1 MERASRKQSWHVLA
15 AALGAV
21 AVASPTWADTTQPAT
36 TTASAKVQTM
46 QLAQAAAR
54 APAPSQAAAAA
65 ALEALIKAAKA
76 EGEMTYYS
84 AQTENVPRRVS
95 AAFQAKYGINAKFVR
110 FNSVLLQQRY
120 ATDAE
125 SGSFPADL
133 IINSGDAITYAENG
147 IKKGWFEPIAT
158 AGVPAILSGEFP
170 ARFNRNVTAIIQLS
184 PWGIAFN
191 SDKVKGAD
199 LPKDWPDL
207 LNPKWKGQILL
218 PDPRASDAYIDHW
231 ALLFDKYGE
240 SFFAKLRDQNMRL
253 YASGVPATQ
262 ALGAGEGSIQVPTV
276 GPQVQG
282 VKDKGAPVAMIIP
295 DTSVGVEQ
303 HVTLTARAKARNANA
318 GRLFANYLLSA
329 EGNQVFNA
337 DPGQA
342 PCMPWATRCPRTTA
356 RRSRERLRARP
367 KSSSSSACSALRTMP
382 VRGGR
387 GAATH
392 P

>member
-1 MERASRKQSWHVLA
+1 MKNTLRKHSLHVLA
-15 AALGAV
+15 AALGAI
-21 AVASPTWADTTQPAT
+21 AVASPTWADDARSAGATAATRGQP
-36 TTASAKVQTM
+36 M
-46 QLAQAAAR
+46 LLAQQAAAR
-54 APAPSQAAAAA
+54 APAPNQPAAAA

-76 EGEMTYYS
+76 EGELTYYS

-120 ATDAE
+120 AGDAE
-125 SGSFPADL
+125 AGNFAADM
-133 IINSGDAITYAENG
+133 IINSGDAITYAQNG
-147 IKKGWFEPIAT
+147 IAKGWMEPVAT
-158 AGVPAILSGEFP
+158 AGIPVLLSGEFP
-170 ARFNRNVTAIIQLS
+170 ARFNKNVTAIIQLS
-184 PWGIAFN
+184 PWGIAYN
-191 SDKVKGAD
+191 SDKIKGAD
-199 LPKDWPDL
+199 IPKDWTDL

-240 SFFAKLRDQNMRL
+240 SFFTKLREQGWRL

-295 DTSVGVEQ
+295 DMAVGVEQ
-303 HVTLTARAKARNANA
+303 HVTLTARAKSKNPNA
-318 GRLFANYLLSA
+318 GRLFANYVMSP

-342 PCMPWATRCPRTTA
+342 PVYALGSSLPKDYRSPIPGTA
-356 RRSRERLRARP
+356 SRKAEIIKLFG
-367 KSSSSSACSALRTMP
+367 L
-382 VRGGR
+382 
-387 GAATH
+387 
-392 P
+392 